1 MFRVAG
7 VTSKMRSQHLARNRQ
22 LWREIVK
29 HRRAYLYIS
38 PFFILFAIFG
48 VYPIVYSF
56 VLSLNLWHS
65 TKPWVFVGL
74 GNYLDLLLR
83 DPVFWTSLW
92 NVVYILLLNVPLMT
106 LLALILAV
114 VLNSEYLKL
123 KDFFRVTYLI
133 PYVTSVLSISIV
145 FYVLFDDH
153 FGLINL
159 AINAIGL
166 PGVQWL
172 TSPSASKIS
181 IVIVVTW
188 KWVGYN
194 MIIAL
199 AGLQNISPDIYDAA
213 KIDGANKTTT
223 FLRITIP
230 LIRPVVMFL
239 LIMSTIGTFNMF
251 TEPYIL
257 TDGGPGYSSTTMVL
271 HLYRT
276 SFKYFKL
283 GYGSSIAFVTFLFI
297 LIPSLIQV
305 RYMAKR
311 D

>member
-1 MFRVAG
+1 
-7 VTSKMRSQHLARNRQ
+7 MRTHLWQA
-22 LWREIVK
+22 IVK
-29 HRRAYLYIS
+29 NRRAYLYIC
-38 PFFILFAIFG
+38 PFYILFAVFG
-48 VYPIVYSF
+48 LYPIIYSF
-56 VLSLNLWHS
+56 VLSLNRWHS
-65 TKPWVFVGL
+65 TKPWIFVGL
-74 GNYLDLLLR
+74 NNYLDLLLK
-83 DPVFWTSLW
+83 DTVFWTSLW

-114 VLNSEYLKL
+114 VLNSQYLKF

-133 PYVTSVLSISIV
+133 PYVTSVLSISII
-145 FYVLFDDH
+145 FYVLFDDY

-159 AINAIGL
+159 GINWIGL
-166 PGVQWL
+166 PNIHWL
-172 TSPSASKIS
+172 TSPFVSKIS

-199 AGLQNISPDIYDAA
+199 AGLQSIDPQIYDAA
-213 KIDGANKTTT
+213 KIDGAGRVAT

-230 LIRPVVMFL
+230 MIRPVIMFL

-257 TDGGPGYSSTTMVL
+257 TDGGPGYSSTTLVL
-271 HLYRT
+271 YLYRT
-276 SFKYFKL
+276 SFKFFKL
-283 GYGSSIAFVTFLFI
+283 GYGSSIAFLTFLFI